1 MSEERTTFI
10 GGMWVQ
16 GMADSAPEVAPEPT
30 ADGFASPWHR
40 RRYVEDLRRELA
52 EIEQKL
58 AAVGPPKWMRAQHE
72 SHEAAVRAEIE
83 RLSE

>member
-16 GMADSAPEVAPEPT
+16 GMADSAPEVAPEPV
-30 ADGFASPWHR
+30 DGFASAWHKQR
-40 RRYVEDLRRELA
+40 FIEDLGRELA
-52 EIEQKL
+52 DLERKL
-58 AAVGPPKWMRAQHE
+58 EAVGLPESVRAGHE
-72 SHEAAVRAEIE
+72 NHKTAVRAEIE